1 MSSAVQRCGSKFACE
16 LMNYSRFRTV
26 FANAVRNL
34 RSLETYCNMSLWTWE
49 MFDRGRFGV
58 GTAIDAPPPFVLSF
72 QLFEGETSFESP
84 AVHLAPR

>member
-1 MSSAVQRCGSKFACE
+1 
-16 LMNYSRFRTV
+16 MNYSRFRTV

-58 GTAIDAPPPFVLSF
+58 GTAIDASPPFVLSF
-72 QLFEGETSFESP
+72 QLFEGVIPSHIDFLSP
-84 AVHLAPR
+84 SGRGEGCGDAV

>member
-1 MSSAVQRCGSKFACE
+1 
-16 LMNYSRFRTV
+16 
-26 FANAVRNL
+26 
-34 RSLETYCNMSLWTWE
+34 MSLWTWE